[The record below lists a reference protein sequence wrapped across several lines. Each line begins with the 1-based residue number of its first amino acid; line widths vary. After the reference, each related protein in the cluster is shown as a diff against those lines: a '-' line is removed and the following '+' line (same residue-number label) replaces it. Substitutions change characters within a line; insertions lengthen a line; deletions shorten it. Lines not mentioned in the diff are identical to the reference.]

1 MNTNNIKKYAPKA
14 RREFMDAV
22 AKRLNTFGITAN
34 IKGELQIAEANLQGS
49 VLQIAGNSF
58 DGKLAEPRKR
68 IVVRSQKLGYTQLI
82 EQVAYTWFNRLCA
95 IRYME
100 IHDYLGHG
108 FRVLS
113 YPASHPDNTQGAGAT
128 NKGRFEIIDHAQD
141 TADEL
146 GLDRARIIE
155 LKLAG
160 NKDEELYRELLLGQ
174 CHKLHEAMPFLFDA
188 LDDETELL
196 LPDNLTRTD
205 SILRGLVDS
214 IPEEDWQQVEVIGWL
229 YQFYISE
236 KKDQVIGKVVKS
248 EDIPAATQLFTP
260 NWIVKYLVQNSV
272 GRQWLQTYPDSAIK
286 TQMEYYIEPA
296 EQSEE
301 VNQQLKA
308 ITPESIEP
316 ETIKVL
322 DPACGSG
329 HILIEAYNVL
339 KAIYEERGF
348 RSRDIPKMILEN
360 NLYGLDID
368 DRAAQLSGFALMMM
382 ARDDDKRIFTRN
394 VRLNV
399 LSLQESNHIDLP
411 TLWKALNL
419 SGSWQSG
426 TSQGLFSDEEQDLS
440 SLNADNR
447 YQLVKRTLA
456 RFTQAKTFGSLIDV
470 PSDDHEQL
478 KELLNTLVE
487 LQESADLMQKF
498 AANQLI
504 EFVHQAFILSTRYD
518 NVIANPPYMG
528 SKYQTGELKKFLK
541 DNFKGYDKDLFS
553 AYIVRNLQ
561 LSKDHGQLG
570 FMTPFVWMFIS
581 SYEQLRNRLIDNE
594 IISTLIQLE
603 YSGFEGA
610 TVPICT
616 FTLNKGHIPEY
627 MGSYIRLSDFRG
639 AINQGPKVLE
649 AIMNSEC
656 GWFYEAKPDNF
667 RKIPGGPIAY
677 WAKPEVINVFEQR
690 PKLSAYLDTREGLT
704 TGSNDKFLR
713 LWWEVSFDN
722 TCWDALPGLNTEEI
736 ECKWFPCVKGGEFRR
751 WEGNKEYVVNWYKNG
766 TQLKEF
772 KDESTGRVRSHNYNG
787 EYAFKTGITWS
798 NISSGEFSVR
808 SVPLGFMFDTKGPMG
823 FPIFPN
829 DVSEYAINSFLNSS
843 VTSYLIKMLAPTLDF
858 KIGHILNLPFDIEA
872 AKASSS
878 ASIDAVKISLDDW
891 NEYETSWGFK
901 NNPLILCVKNTIREA
916 YKDWCEKS
924 SANMEKLKA
933 LESEINKIFVRAYK
947 LENIVSY
954 GVEMANVSL
963 LSNPLYRYSIDSNS
977 KDRYR
982 SDTCCDLL
990 SFSVGCMTGR
1000 YSLDKYGVVYAHSK
1014 HDIFSQ
1020 LYAEGAYKTFSAD
1033 EDGIIP
1039 LTDREWF
1046 KDDATNRFRE
1056 FVQVVW
1062 GDKHLQ
1068 ENLDFVAKSLCLNA
1082 IKPKK
1087 SESALETI
1095 RRYLSTQ
1102 FYKDHLK
1109 TYKKR
1114 PIYWLFSS
1122 GKQKAFECLVYLHRY
1137 NEGTLS
1143 RMRTEYVTPLLGKYD
1158 AYAEQ
1163 LEKQI
1168 ETADSTSEAN
1178 RFKKELDAL
1187 IKKQVELREFDDKLK
1202 HYADM
1207 RISLDLDDGVK
1218 VNYGKFGDLLADVKA
1233 ITGSAPE
1240 DS

>member
-34 IKGELQIAEANLQGS
+34 KKGELQIAEANLQGS

-58 DGKLAEPRKR
+58 EGKLAEPRKR
-68 IVVRSQKLGYTQLI
+68 IVARSQKLGYAQLI

-100 IHDYLGHG
+100 IHNYLGHG

-113 YPASHPDNTQGAGAT
+113 HPDNP
-128 NKGRFEIIDHAQD
+128 KGFEIIDHAQD
-141 TADEL
+141 AADEL
-146 GLDRARIIE
+146 GLDRARIVE

-205 SILRGLVDS
+205 SILRGLVDG

-236 KKDQVIGKVVKS
+236 KKDQVMGKVVKS

-296 EQSEE
+296 EQSDE

-426 TSQGLFSDEEQDLS
+426 TSQGLFSDDEQDLS
-440 SLNADNR
+440 SFNADNR
-447 YQLVKRTLA
+447 YQLLTRTLA
-456 RFTQAKTFGSLIDV
+456 RFSQAKTFGSLIDV
-470 PSDDHEQL
+470 PSDEHDQL
-478 KELLNTLVE
+478 KELMSTLVE
-487 LQESADLMQKF
+487 LQESGDSMQKP
-498 AANQLI
+498 AAKQLI
-504 EFVHQAFILSTRYD
+504 EFVHQALVLSIRYD
-518 NVIANPPYMG
+518 AVIANPPYMG
-528 SKYQTGELKKFLK
+528 GKGMNADLK
-541 DNFKGYDKDLFS
+541 DFARKYYPNSKSDLF
-553 AYIVRNLQ
+553 AIFMERAFKL
-561 LSKDHGQLG
+561 LSQYG
-570 FMTPFVWMFIS
+570 FNAQINMQSWMFLS
-581 SYEQLRNRLIDNE
+581 SYEQLRNNLLEDHTFITMAHLGARAFSQISGEVVQTTAWVIRQQHLKQYQPKFFRLVDGNE
-594 IISTLIQLE
+594 EEKKKALLDRE
-603 YSGFEGA
+603 NEFEA
-610 TVPICT
+610 TAQD
-616 FTLNKGHIPEY
+616 
-627 MGSYIRLSDFRG
+627 DF
-639 AINQGPKVLE
+639 K
-649 AIMNSEC
+649 
-656 GWFYEAKPDNF
+656 
-667 RKIPGGPIAY
+667 KIPGSPLAY
-677 WAKPEVINVFEQR
+677 W
-690 PKLSAYLDTREGLT
+690 LT
-704 TGSNDKFLR
+704 
-713 LWWEVSFDN
+713 
-722 TCWDALPGLNTEEI
+722 TEEI
-736 ECKWFPCVKGGEFRR
+736 KLFSEYEQIGSIATARQGMATGDNEKFVRYWHEVSHLECNFNAKNKSEHWSTFKRWVPFNKGGTLRK
-751 WEGNKEYVVNWYKNG
+751 WYGNHENILAFSQEDYSE
-766 TQLKEF
+766 LKKMGNHCPSEDLYF
-772 KDESTGRVRSHNYNG
+772 KPSVS
-787 EYAFKTGITWS
+787 WS
-798 NISSGEFSVR
+798 KVSSDNFSVR
-808 SVPLGFMFDTKGPMG
+808 YYPEGFIFADAGMSIFSEDKLNSIAGVLNSKITKILASAISPTLNYEVGVIRQL
-823 FPIFPN
+823 PIISIN
-829 DVSEYAINSFLNSS
+829 DSLVLKAIN
-843 VTSYLIKMLAPTLDF
+843 
-858 KIGHILNLPFDIEA
+858 
-872 AKASSS
+872 
-878 ASIDAVKISLDDW
+878 ISKRDW
-891 NEYETSWGFK
+891 DEYEFSWGFK
-901 NNPLILCVKNTIREA
+901 MNPLLKYKGDLIRQA
-916 YKDWCEKS
+916 CEFLVGENKKITEDLF
-924 SANMEKLKA
+924 NVEVEINQA
-933 LESEINKIFVRAYK
+933 LEIGTNIKVSPVELNEITLFANPLFRFNRTNHSESLNLLVSSITTE
-947 LENIVSY
+947 LVSY
-954 GVEMANVSL
+954 
-963 LSNPLYRYSIDSNS
+963 SI
-977 KDRYR
+977 
-982 SDTCCDLL
+982 
-990 SFSVGCMTGR
+990 GCMMGR
-1000 YSLDKYGVVYAHSK
+1000 YSLDLEGLVYSNSSNEGFDK
-1014 HDIFSQ
+1014 
-1020 LYAEGAYKTFSAD
+1020 LVAEGAYSTFPAD

-1039 LTDREWF
+1039 LTDQEWF

-1062 GDKHLQ
+1062 GEEHLQ
-1068 ENLDFVAKSLCLNA
+1068 ENLDFVAESLCLNA

-1240 DS
+1240 VN

>member
-34 IKGELQIAEANLQGS
+34 KKGELQIAEANLQGS

-68 IVVRSQKLGYTQLI
+68 IVARSQKLGYAQLI
-82 EQVAYTWFNRLCA
+82 EQIAYTWFNRLCA

-113 YPASHPDNTQGAGAT
+113 HPDNP
-128 NKGRFEIIDHAQD
+128 KGFEIIDHAQD
-141 TADEL
+141 AADEL

-236 KKDQVIGKVVKS
+236 KKDQVMGKVVKS

-296 EQSEE
+296 EQSDE

-426 TSQGLFSDEEQDLS
+426 TSQGLFSDDNQDLS
-440 SLNADNR
+440 SFNADNR
-447 YQLVKRTLA
+447 YQLLKRTLA

-470 PSDDHEQL
+470 PSDEHEQL
-478 KELLNTLVE
+478 KELLSTLVE
-487 LQESADLMQKF
+487 LQESGDSMQKP
-498 AANQLI
+498 AAKQLI
-504 EFVHQAFILSTRYD
+504 EIVHQALVLSIRYD
-518 NVIANPPYMG
+518 AVIANPPYMG
-528 SKYQTGELKKFLK
+528 SKGMNADLK
-541 DNFKGYDKDLFS
+541 DFTKTQYPNSKSDLF
-553 AYIVRNLQ
+553 AIFMERAFTLLFRNGYNAQ
-561 LSKDHGQLG
+561 VNMQS
-570 FMTPFVWMFIS
+570 WMFLS
-581 SYEQLRNRLIDNE
+581 SYEQLRSSLLEEQTFITMAHLGPRAFSQISGEVVQTTAWVIKNNHVEKYQPIFFRLVDGNEEEKRKALLNRENK
-594 IISTLIQLE
+594 
-603 YSGFEGA
+603 YSSS
-610 TVPICT
+610 VQ
-616 FTLNKGHIPEY
+616 
-627 MGSYIRLSDFRG
+627 SDF
-639 AINQGPKVLE
+639 K
-649 AIMNSEC
+649 
-656 GWFYEAKPDNF
+656 
-667 RKIPGGPIAY
+667 KIPCSPIAY
-677 WAKPEVINVFEQR
+677 WVSEKFKKIYENDSVSSVTISDGQNKTGNNDVYLRCHWEVN
-690 PKLSAYLDTREGLT
+690 
-704 TGSNDKFLR
+704 SNDVGIDR
-713 LWWEVSFDN
+713 
-722 TCWDALPGLNTEEI
+722 
-736 ECKWFPCVKGGEFRR
+736 KWLFYAKGGGFRR
-751 WEGNKEYVVNWYKNG
+751 WYGNLVEVIDWSEGARLHYRRDKICRIIPDYLWY
-766 TQLKEF
+766 EP
-772 KDESTGRVRSHNYNG
+772 
-787 EYAFKTGITWS
+787 GITWGL
-798 NISSGEFSVR
+798 ITSSKPTFR
-808 SVPLGFMFDTKGPMG
+808 TLPDFATFDVGG
-823 FPIFPN
+823 SSIF
-829 DVSEYAINSFLNSS
+829 
-843 VTSYLIKMLAPTLDF
+843 
-858 KIGHILNLPFDIEA
+858 
-872 AKASSS
+872 
-878 ASIDAVKISLDDW
+878 
-891 NEYETSWGFK
+891 FK
-901 NNPLILCVKNTIREA
+901 NHDDIDFFLALFNSTVA
-916 YKDWCEKS
+916 
-924 SANMEKLKA
+924 LKA
-933 LESEINKIFVRAYK
+933 LLISNPTLNFQVKNIRDLPIMAAKSRADLISLSKEAQSISKIDWDSKETAFEFSGFPGISEIIEKRKCGLIASYMKEIELRGNRLVERLKFIEEKINLVIASEYE
-947 LENIVSY
+947 LVDEIDCSVSN
-954 GVEMANVSL
+954 EEVSL
-963 LSNPLYRYSIDSNS
+963 NCNPSYIGISLASGYDSMRAIVLPELISYCIGCQMGRFTLNSVVKDNSDELQNVDPYSVD
-977 KDRYR
+977 D
-982 SDTCCDLL
+982 
-990 SFSVGCMTGR
+990 
-1000 YSLDKYGVVYAHSK
+1000 
-1014 HDIFSQ
+1014 
-1020 LYAEGAYKTFSAD
+1020 
-1033 EDGIIP
+1033 DGIIP
-1039 LTDREWF
+1039 LTDQEWF
-1046 KDDATNRFRE
+1046 RDDATNRFRE

-1062 GDKHLQ
+1062 GDDHLQ
-1068 ENLDFVAKSLCLNA
+1068 ENLDFVAESLCLNA

-1087 SESALETI
+1087 SELALETI

-1240 DS
+1240 VN

>member
-1 MNTNNIKKYAPKA
+1 MH
-14 RREFMDAV
+14 
-22 AKRLNTFGITAN
+22 
-34 IKGELQIAEANLQGS
+34 
-49 VLQIAGNSF
+49 
-58 DGKLAEPRKR
+58 
-68 IVVRSQKLGYTQLI
+68 QKLGYAQLI

-113 YPASHPDNTQGAGAT
+113 HPDNP
-128 NKGRFEIIDHAQD
+128 KGFEIIDHAQD
-141 TADEL
+141 AADEL

-160 NKDEELYRELLLGQ
+160 NKDEELYRELLLSQ

-205 SILRGLVDS
+205 SILRGLVDG

-236 KKDQVIGKVVKS
+236 KKDQVMGKVVKS

-286 TQMEYYIEPA
+286 SQMEYYIEPA
-296 EQSEE
+296 EQSDE

-316 ETIKVL
+316 ETIRVL

-329 HILIEAYNVL
+329 HILIEAYNIL

-426 TSQGLFSDEEQDLS
+426 TSQGLFVDEEQDLS
-440 SLNADNR
+440 SFNADNR
-447 YQLVKRTLA
+447 YHLLKRTLA

-470 PSDDHEQL
+470 PSDEHDQL
-478 KELLNTLVE
+478 KELLSTLVE
-487 LQESADLMQKF
+487 LQESGDSMQKP
-498 AANQLI
+498 AAKQLI
-504 EFVHQAFILSTRYD
+504 EFVHQALVLSIRYD
-518 NVIANPPYMG
+518 AVIANPPYMG
-528 SKYQTGELKKFLK
+528 AKGMNADLKDFAKTNFPNSKSDLFAIFIERGFGWLKKVGL
-541 DNFKGYDKDLFS
+541 NS
-553 AYIVRNLQ
+553 MVTMQ
-561 LSKDHGQLG
+561 S
-570 FMTPFVWMFIS
+570 WMFLS
-581 SYEQLRNRLIDNE
+581 SYEQMRDSILSHRTIENMVHMGNGVMKIAFGTNATIFRN
-594 IISTLIQLE
+594 IQL
-603 YSGFEGA
+603 SGYKGFFSYADNKDINADG
-610 TVPICT
+610 VPYE
-616 FTLNKGHIPEY
+616 FPVKNE
-627 MGSYIRLSDFRG
+627 RLAIVSSDYF
-639 AINQGPKVLE
+639 Q
-649 AIMNSEC
+649 
-656 GWFYEAKPDNF
+656 
-667 RKIPGGPIAY
+667 KIPGSPIAY
-677 WAKPEVINVFEQR
+677 WASSLQFSMFDSHPLLTSIANV
-690 PKLSAYLDTREGLT
+690 AEGTT
-704 TGSNDKFLR
+704 TGDVNRFLKMWHEIDVNG
-713 LWWEVSFDN
+713 LGIGFDSRERAK
-722 TCWDALPGLNTEEI
+722 DSGK
-736 ECKWFPCVKGGEFRR
+736 KWFPYNKGGEYRKWF
-751 WEGNKEYVVNWYKNG
+751 GNNDYVVNWAEDG
-766 TQLKEF
+766 KELRQYQGSFLRGEKFYF
-772 KDESTGRVRSHNYNG
+772 KAGL
-787 EYAFKTGITWS
+787 TWS
-798 NISSGEFSVR
+798 KVSSGILSFRLFDE
-808 SVPLGFMFDTKGPMG
+808 GFLFDTGG
-823 FPIFPN
+823 LCAFSDNI
-829 DVSEYAINSFLNSS
+829 EYIAAILNSKVS
-843 VTSYLIKMLAPTLDF
+843 LDIMSILAPTLNF
-858 KIGHILNLPFDIEA
+858 TVGTVSSLPIVEGIPRLTENA
-872 AKASSS
+872 NRLK
-878 ASIDAVKISLDDW
+878 SLSKSDW
-891 NEYETSWGFK
+891 DSYETSWDFTK
-901 NNPLILCVKNTIREA
+901 HPLLSHTSLLIKDSYSRLLLENSQSLKEYREIEEYNNKVIAEA
-916 YKDWCEKS
+916 YGITSDALTIADHEITLFS
-924 SANMEKLKA
+924 S
-933 LESEINKIFVRAYK
+933 FGYRYGPDRAVNGEFLYRSDVVAE
-947 LENIVSY
+947 LISY
-954 GVEMANVSL
+954 SIGAML
-963 LSNPLYRYSIDSNS
+963 GRYSIDS
-977 KDRYR
+977 K
-982 SDTCCDLL
+982 
-990 SFSVGCMTGR
+990 
-1000 YSLDKYGVVYAHSK
+1000 GVVYAHTANEG
-1014 HDIFSQ
+1014 FEQ
-1020 LYAEGAYKTFSAD
+1020 LVAEGAYKTFPAD

-1039 LTDREWF
+1039 LTDQEWF
-1046 KDDATNRFRE
+1046 KDDATKRFRE

-1062 GDKHLQ
+1062 GDDHLQ
-1068 ENLDFVAKSLCLNA
+1068 ENLDFVAESLCLNA

-1240 DS
+1240 VN

>member
-34 IKGELQIAEANLQGS
+34 KKGELQIAEANLQGS

-68 IVVRSQKLGYTQLI
+68 IVARSQKLGYAQLI

-113 YPASHPDNTQGAGAT
+113 HPDNP
-128 NKGRFEIIDHAQD
+128 KGFEIIDHAQD
-141 TADEL
+141 AADEL

-205 SILRGLVDS
+205 SILRGLVDG

-272 GRQWLQTYPDSAIK
+272 GRQWLQTYSDSAIK
-286 TQMEYYIEPA
+286 SQMEYYIEPA
-296 EQSEE
+296 EQSDE

-348 RSRDIPKMILEN
+348 RSRDIPKIILEN

-440 SLNADNR
+440 SFNADNR
-447 YQLVKRTLA
+447 YQLLKRTLA
-456 RFTQAKTFGSLIDV
+456 RFTKAKTFGSLIDV
-470 PSDDHEQL
+470 PSDEHDQL
-478 KELLNTLVE
+478 KELLSTLVE
-487 LQESADLMQKF
+487 LQESGDSMQKP
-498 AANQLI
+498 AAKQLI
-504 EFVHQAFILSTRYD
+504 VFVHQALVLSIRYD
-518 NVIANPPYMG
+518 AVIANPPYMG
-528 SKYQTGELKKFLK
+528 SKYQTAEVKMFLK
-541 DNFKGYDKDLFS
+541 DNFKGYEKDLFS

-561 LSKDHGQLG
+561 LAKEHGQLG

-581 SYEQLRNRLIDNE
+581 SYEQLRSTLIDDE

-603 YSGFEGA
+603 YSGFDGA

-616 FTLNKGHIPEY
+616 FTLTKGHIPEY
-627 MGSYIRLSDFRG
+627 IGSYIRLSDFKG
-639 AINQGPKVLE
+639 AANQAPKTLQ
-649 AIMNSEC
+649 AIKNPEC
-656 GWFYEAKPDNF
+656 GWFYKAKSDDF
-667 RKIPGGPIAY
+667 KKIPGSPIAY
-677 WAKPEVINVFEQR
+677 WASSLQFSMFDSHPLLTSIANV
-690 PKLSAYLDTREGLT
+690 AEGTT
-704 TGSNDKFLR
+704 TGDVNRFLKMWHEIDVNG
-713 LWWEVSFDN
+713 LGIGFDSRERAK
-722 TCWDALPGLNTEEI
+722 DSGK
-736 ECKWFPCVKGGEFRR
+736 KWFPYNKGGEYRKWF
-751 WEGNKEYVVNWYKNG
+751 GNNDYVVNWAEDG
-766 TQLKEF
+766 KELRQYQGSFLRGEKFYF
-772 KDESTGRVRSHNYNG
+772 KAGL
-787 EYAFKTGITWS
+787 TWS
-798 NISSGEFSVR
+798 KVSSGILSFRLFDE
-808 SVPLGFMFDTKGPMG
+808 GFLFDTGG
-823 FPIFPN
+823 LCAFSDNI
-829 DVSEYAINSFLNSS
+829 EYIAAILNSKVS
-843 VTSYLIKMLAPTLDF
+843 LDIMSILAPTLNF
-858 KIGHILNLPFDIEA
+858 TVGTVSSLPIVEGIPRLTENA
-872 AKASSS
+872 NRLK
-878 ASIDAVKISLDDW
+878 SLSKSDW
-891 NEYETSWGFK
+891 DSYETSWDFTK
-901 NNPLILCVKNTIREA
+901 HPLLSHTSLLIKDSYSRLLLENSQSLKEYREIEEYNNKVIAEA
-916 YKDWCEKS
+916 YGITSDALTIADHEITLFS
-924 SANMEKLKA
+924 S
-933 LESEINKIFVRAYK
+933 FGYRYGPDRAVNGEFLYRSDVVAE
-947 LENIVSY
+947 LISY
-954 GVEMANVSL
+954 SIGAML
-963 LSNPLYRYSIDSNS
+963 GRYSIDS
-977 KDRYR
+977 K
-982 SDTCCDLL
+982 
-990 SFSVGCMTGR
+990 
-1000 YSLDKYGVVYAHSK
+1000 GVVYAHTANEG
-1014 HDIFSQ
+1014 FEQ
-1020 LYAEGAYKTFSAD
+1020 LVAEGAYKTFPAD

-1039 LTDREWF
+1039 LTDQEWF

-1062 GDKHLQ
+1062 GDDHLQ
-1068 ENLDFVAKSLCLNA
+1068 ENLDFVAESLCLNA

-1240 DS
+1240 VN